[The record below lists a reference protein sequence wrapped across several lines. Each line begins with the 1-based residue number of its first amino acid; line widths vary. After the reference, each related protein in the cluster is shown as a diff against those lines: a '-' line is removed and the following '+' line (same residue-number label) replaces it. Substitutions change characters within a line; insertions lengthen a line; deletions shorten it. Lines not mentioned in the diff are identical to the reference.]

1 MNRQELI
8 EKLIQKSKRKNI
20 EAIEVY
26 IKKSASTELNI
37 YEGSLERH
45 FISDEENLS
54 LRGIYKGRMGYSYT
68 EKFTDESI
76 DELLENLIQYAE
88 NNENEYIESM
98 SSENIEIEDLEDR
111 NKLDEYS
118 VDEKIDYLLDLEKM
132 AYERDPSI
140 KKISSCSYR
149 EHSESIYIKNTL
161 GLELEDKYHGGMI
174 NLGAVA
180 ERDKAMQ
187 TGYGHLLIK
196 DLSPSHKEELIQGS
210 VVDAVSMLGAE
221 SINAGEYKT
230 VLRNNVVADMFSFF
244 SPIFSANQVQ
254 KGLSLMKGKIGKEI
268 AIKDFNII
276 EDPRMENGAKYR
288 NFDDEGTETR
298 TKHIIKDGVLKTY
311 LHSKK
316 TAEKDGV
323 QSTGNGY
330 RSSHK
335 SSIEV
340 APTNMF
346 IQKGEKSLKELL
358 NQIDN
363 GVLITDIHGLH
374 AGINPTS
381 GDFSLSCNGFMIE
394 NGEKKSPIAQITVA
408 GNLYDMLMEIEEIG
422 SDMIFSHPSSNY
434 FGSPSIIVKSLSISG
449 K

>member
-1 MNRQELI
+1 MNRQDLI
-8 EKLIQKSKRKNI
+8 EKLIKKSKEKNI
-20 EAIEVY
+20 EAVEVY
-26 IKKSASTELNI
+26 IKKSASTEFNI

-54 LRGIYKGRMGYSYT
+54 LRGIYQGRMGYSYT

-76 DELLENLIQYAE
+76 DELLDNLIQYAE
-88 NNENEYIESM
+88 NNENEYLESM
-98 SSENIEIEDLEDR
+98 SSENIEIEDLEDK

-118 VDEKIDYLLDLEKM
+118 IAEKIDYLLDLEKK

-149 EHSESIYIKNTL
+149 EHTETIYIKNTL
-161 GLELEDKYHGGMI
+161 GLELEDSYHGGMI

-180 ERDKAMQ
+180 EKDKAMQ
-187 TGYGHLLIK
+187 TGYSHILFK
-196 DLSPSHKEELIQGS
+196 DLSPSYKEELIRGS
-210 VVDAVSMLGAE
+210 VEDAVSMLGAK
-221 SINAGEYKT
+221 SISPGDYKT

-254 KGLSLMKGKIGKEI
+254 KGLSLMKGKIDKQI
-268 AIKDFNII
+268 AVEGFNII
-276 EDPRMENGAKYR
+276 EDPMMENGAKYR
-288 NFDDEGTETR
+288 SFDDEGTETKA
-298 TKHIIKDGVLKTY
+298 KHIIENGVLKTY
-311 LHSKK
+311 LHNKK

-323 QSTGNGY
+323 ESTGNGY

-335 SSIEV
+335 ASIEV

-346 IQKGEKSLKELL
+346 IEKGEKSLKEMI

-422 SDMIFSHPSSNY
+422 NDMIFSHPNSNY